1 MARFRSRR
9 SQATGDKRGHLLTTR
24 EAFRVLR
31 SNLLVS
37 ISELANPIVVV
48 TSAYAGEGKTATCTN
63 LAESLAT
70 AGQRVVLV
78 DLDLRHPD
86 SHRSIGAHNDVGVTD
101 VLFDRH
107 PLKECVQYI
116 ELPANENSAAPA
128 SLYFLA
134 TGPQVSNPTE
144 LLSSPRMG
152 WLLESLAGQAD
163 IVLLDTPPVLPVAD
177 TLVIG
182 RMAAGAV
189 LVVEARTATP
199 AAKRAKDA
207 LTRNQTRL
215 LGVVLNRFEAKY
227 GRYGYGDADRSGYG
241 YGFGYGFGY
250 GSQRSSSE
258 GNGSGP
264 DKPRE

>member
-1 MARFRSRR
+1 
-9 SQATGDKRGHLLTTR
+9 
-24 EAFRVLR
+24 VLR

-37 ISELANPIVVV
+37 ISELANPIVIV

-86 SHRSIGAHNDVGVTD
+86 SHLSIGAHNDVGVSD
-101 VLFDRH
+101 VLLDRR
-107 PLKECVQYI
+107 PLKECVQYV
-116 ELPANENSAAPA
+116 ELPGGESSAAAA

-134 TGPQVSNPTE
+134 TGPQVSNPAE
-144 LLSSPRMG
+144 LLSTPRTS
-152 WLLESLAGQAD
+152 WLLESLAAQAD

-189 LVVEARTATP
+189 LVVDAHTATP

-215 LGVVLNRFEAKY
+215 LGVVLNRFESKY
-227 GRYGYGDADRSGYG
+227 TRYGYGDGQGYG
-241 YGFGYGFGY
+241 YGFGYGLGY
-250 GSQRSSSE
+250 GTRPASSE
-258 GNGSGP
+258 GNGTGP
-264 DKPRE
+264 DQPRE

>member
-1 MARFRSRR
+1 
-9 SQATGDKRGHLLTTR
+9 
-24 EAFRVLR
+24 VLR

-37 ISELANPIVVV
+37 ISELANPIVIV

-63 LAESLAT
+63 LAESLST
-70 AGQRVVLV
+70 SVQRVVLV

-86 SHRSIGAHNDVGVTD
+86 SHLSIGAHNDVGVSD
-101 VLFDRH
+101 VLFDRR
-107 PLKECVQYI
+107 PLKECVQYV
-116 ELPANENSAAPA
+116 ELPGGENSAAAA
-128 SLYFLA
+128 SLYFLG
-134 TGPQVSNPTE
+134 TGPQVSNPAE
-144 LLSSPRMG
+144 LLSSPRTS

-189 LVVEARTATP
+189 LVVDAHTATP

-215 LGVVLNRFEAKY
+215 LGVVLNRFESKY
-227 GRYGYGDADRSGYG
+227 TRYGYGDGQGYG
-241 YGFGYGFGY
+241 YGFGYGLGY
-250 GSQRSSSE
+250 GTRAASSE

-264 DKPRE
+264 DPAP